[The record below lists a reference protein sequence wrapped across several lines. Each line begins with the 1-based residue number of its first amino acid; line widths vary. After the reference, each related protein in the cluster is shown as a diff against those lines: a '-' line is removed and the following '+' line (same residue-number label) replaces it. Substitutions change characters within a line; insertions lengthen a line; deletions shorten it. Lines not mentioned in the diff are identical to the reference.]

1 MCTAPGKPSPRLTS
15 ARAKHQTK
23 AAISRREFAK
33 RGCLALGTCA
43 LAVGPSWGLS
53 ASPLLAGADELGI
66 EPNLGLIDIPAGTFV
81 MGSPESERQRQ
92 HDETQHEVSLRAFR
106 LAAHEVSQADY
117 LRVMGTNPSANVGD
131 DLPVEQVS
139 WYDAIEFCN
148 RLSDEEG
155 LERAYEVG
163 DDGSVS
169 WLRDADGYRLPTEAE
184 WEYAARAGSTDIFP
198 TGGQITSDMA
208 NFEGSYPYLIEENYV
223 MRRDPSVV
231 TSANRGQTIGVAELP
246 PNAWGLYTMYGN
258 VSEWCFDLYET
269 FTSEALSDPAGAAQ
283 GSLRIS
289 RGGGYDDF
297 AKQLRSA
304 YRSACNPD
312 WTDRNMGFRI
322 ARNAPDPLEPL
333 GPFETSAPQRID
345 LPAEPRVLIAYF
357 SHSGNT
363 ARAAQ
368 LISEKTGAPL
378 FEIAMAQPY
387 QGNIYEDSQADMNNG
402 VHPPLSAHVDDIAS
416 YDVVLLGYPTW
427 WSTIPMPVAT
437 FLDEHD
443 LTGKLIAT
451 FSSNGGTR
459 FGDSLSDVAKAA
471 QGSVVTHGFEFT
483 YSGGSSLPADID
495 SWLAR
500 IGLGT
505 SAQ

>member
-1 MCTAPGKPSPRLTS
+1 MTS
-15 ARAKHQTK
+15 THRNAHAL
-23 AAISRREFAK
+23 SRRSFI
-33 RGCLALGTCA
+33 ALGTAA
-43 LAVGPSWGLS
+43 LAVG
-53 ASPLLAGADELGI
+53 SPLCTASLPRIAEATEPGI
-66 EPNLGLIDIPAGTFV
+66 ELVDIPAGTFS
-81 MGSPESERQRQ
+81 MGSPDSERQRQ
-92 HDETQHEVSLRAFR
+92 ADETQHDVTLSAFR
-106 LAAHEVSQADY
+106 LAPYEVMQAEY
-117 LRVMGTNPSANVGD
+117 ARVMGTNPSANVGD
-131 DLPVEQVS
+131 NLPVEQVS

-148 RLSDEEG
+148 RISDEQG
-155 LERAYEVG
+155 LTRCYEVG
-163 DDGSVS
+163 EDGSVS
-169 WLRDADGYRLPTEAE
+169 WDRSADGYRLPTEAE
-184 WEYAARAGSTDIFP
+184 WEYAARAGSTGIFP
-198 TGGQITSDMA
+198 AGEQITSDVA

-223 MRRDPSVV
+223 MRRDPAVV

-246 PNAWGLYTMYGN
+246 PNAWGLYNMCGN
-258 VSEWCFDLYET
+258 VSEWCFDLYAPYGP
-269 FTSEALSDPAGAAQ
+269 EAASDPAGPTQ
-283 GSLRIS
+283 GSLRTN

-304 YRSACNPD
+304 YRSACNPS
-312 WTDRNMGFRI
+312 WVDRNMGFRV
-322 ARNAPDPLEPL
+322 ARNANASDAPSDVVATEGPL
-333 GPFETSAPQRID
+333 SIAV
-345 LPAEPRVLIAYF
+345 PAEPRILIAYF

-368 LISEKTGAPL
+368 MIADKTGAPL

-387 QGNIYEDSQADMNNG
+387 QGNIYEDSQADMNNN
-402 VHPPLSAHVDDIAS
+402 VHPPLAAHVDDIAS

-483 YSGGSSLPADID
+483 YSGGGSLSGDID
-495 SWLAR
+495 AWLAR

-505 SAQ
+505 AAQ